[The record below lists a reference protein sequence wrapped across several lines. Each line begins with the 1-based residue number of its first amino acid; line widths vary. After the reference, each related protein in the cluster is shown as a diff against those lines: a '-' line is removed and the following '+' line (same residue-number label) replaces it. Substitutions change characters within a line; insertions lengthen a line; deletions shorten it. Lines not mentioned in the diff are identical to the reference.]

1 MVDSGVSIFFLS
13 KQTKQWYRFTMFSIE
28 IIRHEVI
35 RGVVIQGVVR
45 MADTS
50 QSSQGVS
57 RVCPGLGWSHPLT
70 RSVKEIILL
79 VTKAE
84 K

>member
-1 MVDSGVSIFFLS
+1 
-13 KQTKQWYRFTMFSIE
+13 MFGIE
-28 IIRHEVI
+28 IIRHKVI

-70 RSVKEIILL
+70 HSVKEITFL
-79 VTKAE
+79 VTETEGKLCHNHG
-84 K
+84 KKL